1 MKILVLDDDAEMVA
15 AISMV
20 LRDRHLN
27 VDESTSASEAIE
39 LMRKNE
45 YDMILLDYFMPKYD
59 GIWFMMNAPLT
70 RSTKVLLITGH
81 LERKMIN
88 TMFDLGAC
96 GYLIKPFDAEDL
108 IRNINFFLPGAITAE

>member
-1 MKILVLDDDAEMVA
+1 MKILVLDDDADMVA
-15 AISMV
+15 TLSLV
-20 LRDRHLN
+20 LRDRHLD
-27 VDESTSASEAIE
+27 VDESTSASEAVE

-45 YDMILLDYFMPKYD
+45 YDMILLDYVMPKHD

-96 GYLIKPFDAEDL
+96 GYLIKPFDVDDL
-108 IRNINFFLPGAITAE
+108 IRNINFFMPGAITDE